1 MSRTDAQNG
10 VDIIFKVN
18 HYFHLTLFQ
27 VTKTITDDVMIPI
40 SNWRDKIGSDRHY
53 VRSVTYGG
61 YLIASLKYTAK
72 KDETKEDIQ
81 ASVEVNV
88 NTKKVNV
95 GIKGQFQSLAES
107 ANSVANLQI
116 SYTSSELP
124 DNTPV
129 DLDTILEEIKKFP
142 EKVCLYGF
150 SFLRRK
156 FSKQRGKAYNQ
167 KPLTIRELAHLNRA
181 CVDCTC

>member
-1 MSRTDAQNG
+1 
-10 VDIIFKVN
+10 
-18 HYFHLTLFQ
+18 
-27 VTKTITDDVMIPI
+27 MIPI
-40 SNWRDKIGSDRHY
+40 TNWRNKIDRGRHY
-53 VRSVTYGG
+53 IRSITYGG

-107 ANSVANLQI
+107 ANSVANLKI

-124 DNTPV
+124 DDTPV
-129 DLDTILEEIKKFP
+129 DLDSILKAISDFP
-142 EKVCLYGF
+142 NKVRLYGF
-150 SFLRRK
+150 SFPRK
-156 FSKQRGKAYNQ
+156 NYQTTEIMN
-167 KPLTIRELAHLNRA
+167 I
-181 CVDCTC
+181 